1 MFKRAL
7 IKSQIKRKGW
17 DFMLHLSKS
26 IKSQRG
32 FTLLEVL
39 LVVAIISIL
48 AGIVI
53 IAINP
58 NKQLGDSRNAQ
69 RQADVT
75 TILNSVYQYSLDN
88 NGTVPASITSTAT
101 EVCATG
107 AASCTG
113 LIDLSVVTA
122 SGKYVASIPKDPQCS
137 TACATNGTG
146 YRILKDSTT
155 GRITVSAPAAEQG
168 KTISVTR

>member
-1 MFKRAL
+1 MFKL
-7 IKSQIKRKGW
+7 KKLKQN
-17 DFMLHLSKS
+17 SK
-26 IKSQRG
+26 G

-39 LVVAIISIL
+39 LVVAIIAIL

-58 NKQLGDSRNAQ
+58 GKNLGDTRNSQ

-75 TILNSVYQYSLDN
+75 TILNGIYQYSLDN
-88 NGTVPASITSTAT
+88 NGTVPSGITTTAT
-101 EVCATG
+101 EICATG

-113 LIDLSVVTA
+113 LVDLGVVTTN
-122 SGKYVASIPKDPQCS
+122 GKYLVSMPKDPQCS
-137 TACATNGTG
+137 TTCATNGTG
-146 YRILKDSTT
+146 YKVSKDVN
-155 GRITVSAPAAEQG
+155 GRITVTAPSAEQS

>member
-1 MFKRAL
+1 MINFKKL
-7 IKSQIKRKGW
+7 KNQK
-17 DFMLHLSKS
+17 
-26 IKSQRG
+26 G

-39 LVVAIISIL
+39 LVVAIIAIL

-58 NKQLGDSRNAQ
+58 GKQLGDSRNAQ

-75 TILNSVYQYSLDN
+75 TILNAVYQYSLDN
-88 NGTVPASITSTAT
+88 SGALPAGITTTAT

-107 AASCTG
+107 ASSCTS
-113 LIDLSVVTA
+113 LVDLSAVTS
-122 SGKYVASIPKDPQCS
+122 SGKYVVSVPKDPQCGTGS
-137 TACATNGTG
+137 VCNTNGVG
-146 YRILKDSTT
+146 YKISKDANN
-155 GRITVSAPAAEQG
+155 RITVTAPSAEQS

>member
-1 MFKRAL
+1 MKL
-7 IKSQIKRKGW
+7 LHKLKGQ
-17 DFMLHLSKS
+17 K
-26 IKSQRG
+26 G

-39 LVVAIISIL
+39 LVVAIIAIL

-58 NKQLGDSRNAQ
+58 GKQLADSRNSQ

-75 TILNSVYQYSLDN
+75 TILNAVYQYSLDN
-88 NGTVPASITSTAT
+88 NGTIPGSVTTTAT

-113 LIDLSVVTA
+113 LIDETA
-122 SGKYVASIPKDPQCS
+122 LTTSGKYLVAIPKDPQCA
-137 TACATNGTG
+137 TTCATNGTG
-146 YRILKDSTT
+146 YKIAKDVNNRI
-155 GRITVSAPAAEQG
+155 IVNAPAAELS
-168 KTISVTR
+168 KVISVTR